1 MAVVIAGLLA
11 AMLAS
16 LLARS
21 LTAGSAL
28 EETSR
33 AQQARVV
40 LRRILDLDIRN
51 MLMDEKFQV
60 LEQGFALTTS
70 HNHLLPGPLPVLVN
84 WTFSPS
90 GIVRVEEQPDLDYAQ
105 TLVLSESLTHW
116 DAAYYDLTA
125 KAWVDGRAWLR
136 ATDRPAPAGFRLR
149 LQLQDVGRVEIIQRL
164 PLHPPEEAP

>member
-16 LLARS
+16 LLGRS

-28 EETSR
+28 EETSQ

-51 MLMDEKFQV
+51 MVMDEEFQV
-60 LEQGFALTTS
+60 MEQGFALTTS
-70 HNHLLPGPLPVLVN
+70 HNHLLPGPLPVLAT

-90 GIVRVEEQPDLDYAQ
+90 GIVRVEEQPDLDYAK
-105 TLVLSESLTHW
+105 TLVLSASLEQW

-125 KAWVDGRAWLR
+125 GAWVDGRAWLR
-136 ATDRPAPAGFRLR
+136 ATDRPAPAGLRLR
-149 LQLQDVGRVEIIQRL
+149 LLFQDIGQVEIIQRL
-164 PLHPPEEAP
+164 PLQAPEE